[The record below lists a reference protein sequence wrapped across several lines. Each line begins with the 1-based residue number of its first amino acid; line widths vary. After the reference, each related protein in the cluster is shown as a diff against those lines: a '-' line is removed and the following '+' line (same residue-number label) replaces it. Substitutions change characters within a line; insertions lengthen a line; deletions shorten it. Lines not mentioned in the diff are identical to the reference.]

1 MNIFKNLA
9 NTVKKKVSDEG
20 IKIFFDFTKN
30 KIIEQAKTTLE
41 GYDKK
46 KNVDNAVILFIKSN
60 FKSVNPVQNALINI
74 LIEYIPVLTQCIYE
88 NLKKYVDGLT
98 EA

>member
-1 MNIFKNLA
+1 MNIFKNLT
-9 NTVKKKVSDEG
+9 NTIKMKVSDDG
-20 IKIFFDFTKN
+20 IKTFFDFIKN
-30 KIIEQAKTTLE
+30 KIIEQAKTELE
-41 GYDKK
+41 GNDKK

-60 FKSVNPVQNALINI
+60 LKTSTPVQNALINI

>member
-9 NTVKKKVSDEG
+9 NTVKKKVSDDG

-30 KIIEQAKTTLE
+30 KIIEQARTTLE

-60 FKSVNPVQNALINI
+60 FAAIAHSISVV
-74 LIEYIPVLTQCIYE
+74 Y
-88 NLKKYVDGLT
+88 K
-98 EA
+98 